1 MDRKYANGFQVENV
15 GLNMRRFSWP
25 TASVG
30 PNRLT
35 GAWTT
40 PSADITNVACW
51 HKADLR
57 LPAPEG
63 PLTSA
68 FRTLAMGHFL
78 HDLVN
83 AAEGL
88 DVHAVLTPSPDEG

>member
-1 MDRKYANGFQVENV
+1 VDRKYANGFQEENV

-51 HKADLR
+51 HNPDLQHPLELGPIMPALPTFGAECR
-57 LPAPEG
+57 LIG
-63 PLTSA
+63 A
-68 FRTLAMGHFL
+68 FRTWRGGVAKVG
-78 HDLVN
+78 
-83 AAEGL
+83 
-88 DVHAVLTPSPDEG
+88 T

>member
-1 MDRKYANGFQVENV
+1 MPSRQAVYVA
-15 GLNMRRFSWP
+15 LWH
-25 TASVG
+25 
-30 PNRLT
+30 
-35 GAWTT
+35 TT
-40 PSADITNVACW
+40 
-51 HKADLR
+51 DLR
-57 LPAPEG
+57 LAAPEG

-88 DVHAVLTPSPDEG
+88 DVHAVLTPSPDEGLC

>member
-51 HKADLR
+51 HNPDLQR
-57 LPAPEG
+57 PLELGPIMATLPTFGAEC
-63 PLTSA
+63 LVIAA
-68 FRTLAMGHFL
+68 FQTR
-78 HDLVN
+78 N
-83 AAEGL
+83 Q
-88 DVHAVLTPSPDEG
+88 AVPKVAV